1 MSVSLV
7 ACTLFYVSTDV
18 PLVHPTKEQRR
29 WRMARSLPDFYYD
42 FDNNFYYDYIGT
54 RGSRSGR
61 FQQLRMEAINHFN
74 AINLP
79 YTRTNYQK
87 TAAHLRTLAQR
98 ERDKE
103 NKLLNDVYVKKG
115 DLDIA
120 TLTDRQLVQLMTDA
134 MSIRGV
140 WDRTLKAIDG
150 NKPALLRD
158 NKYRMEKYLY
168 QNVVKDIL
176 HDNARKIA
184 REIGGYVQQGIKNG
198 DLDKRELEDKMREV
212 TEPYFK
218 QAIDKM
224 VDDLAK
230 DTKDNK
236 ALQGYKDL
244 KKAKDEL
251 QEYYDKWVREVGEQ
265 MFTDLGFLQDL
276 DSLIK
281 DVGEN
286 SKNIRG
292 ATTRTANWLDI
303 NVLATIKN
311 TRKVAQ
317 RAGLLSEVSASLLPE
332 LTNTVNEALEKFDI
346 HSTNVGRQG
355 TVDGLQFWTPKNG
368 TIAEVDG
375 KIGIDVEK
383 IEEYLKG
390 SDKRAAREGY
400 AKFFEEARREAAE
413 NKELYAHSYFIRS
426 NNKDYN
432 LSKKGS
438 FQGGQQ
444 RLTDDLGTIFG
455 TNNLSGVYGLLANTA
470 PGGLMHG
477 TDKHEDLLV
486 SLGAHI
492 GNFLFDDYTEIGRQG
507 DLNVIHVLNLNKN
520 IIPLSVF
527 LFGLAQ
533 AFESANSEVS
543 QVYVQALGN
552 ASKVEIGNI
561 ASATVTHPA
570 IDTSIRG
577 GQPAWASQA
586 ARAYQN
592 IDVQLTF
599 YKNFMDIVKE
609 WI

>member
-1 MSVSLV
+1 
-7 ACTLFYVSTDV
+7 
-18 PLVHPTKEQRR
+18 
-29 WRMARSLPDFYYD
+29 MARSLPDFYYK

-74 AINLP
+74 ATNLP
-79 YTRTNYQK
+79 YTRANYQK

-120 TLTDRQLVQLMTDA
+120 TLTDRQLVRLMTDA

-140 WDRTLKAIDG
+140 WDRTLKAIDE
-150 NKPALLRD
+150 NKPKMLRD

-168 QNVVKDIL
+168 QNVAKDIL
-176 HDNARKIA
+176 HDNVRVIA

-212 TEPYFK
+212 TKPYFK

-230 DTKDNK
+230 DSKSYK
-236 ALQGYKDL
+236 APQGYKDL

-251 QEYYDKWVREVGEQ
+251 EEYYEKWVSELGEQ
-265 MFTDLGFLQDL
+265 MFTDLGFMQNLND
-276 DSLIK
+276 LIK
-281 DVGEN
+281 DVEEN

-292 ATTRTANWLDI
+292 ATTRTANWLDL
-303 NVLATIKN
+303 NVLATVKN

-317 RAGLLSEVSASLLPE
+317 RAGLLSEVSTSLLPE
-332 LTNTVNEALEKFDI
+332 LTNIVNEALEKFDI
-346 HSTNVGRQG
+346 KTGDVSKKG
-355 TVDGLQFWTPKNG
+355 TVDNLYLWTPKN
-368 TIAEVDG
+368 TKIAEVEG
-375 KIGIDVEK
+375 TIGINGQK
-383 IEEYLKG
+383 IEDFLKG
-390 SDKRAAREGY
+390 TDKKAARKGY
-400 AKFFEEARREAAE
+400 EQFFNEVRDEAAK
-413 NKELYAHSYFIRS
+413 NKELYAHSYFVKS
-426 NNKDYN
+426 NNKDYD

-444 RLTDDLGTIFG
+444 RLDKDISKIFG
-455 TNNLSGVYGLLANTA
+455 YGEMKGVYSLLANTA

-492 GNFLFDDYTEIGRQG
+492 GNFLFDDYTEIGKQG

-577 GQPAWASQA
+577 GKPAWASQA

-599 YKNFMDIVKE
+599 YKNFLDIVRE